1 LPIRSYGPSQGGP
14 AGPLATDAEFDQA
27 PGVTD
32 HDLPSLRAAWEANA
46 LDWAAWAR
54 TPDHD
59 HFFWYYNLPRFLE
72 IVPPP
77 GALTLDVGCGEGRV
91 ARALTELGHRVV
103 GFDGSP
109 TLARLARTHH
119 EPIVAVNADAAAL
132 PVADGAADGAVA
144 FMSLQDV
151 DDLEGALHELGRVLR
166 PAGTLCLAILHPMVT
181 AGDDADDATHLDFV
195 INHRYSSPRRFVDD
209 IERDGLR
216 MQFHS
221 IHRPLEAYVDA
232 LHDAGFVIELLREPV
247 PDAAAIARFP
257 RFVRQDRIP
266 WYLHVRA
273 IRRA

>member
-1 LPIRSYGPSQGGP
+1 VVEAELPTMR
-14 AGPLATDAEFDQA
+14 E
-27 PGVTD
+27 
-32 HDLPSLRAAWEANA
+32 AWEAHA
-46 LDWAAWAR
+46 ADWAAWAR

-109 TLARLARTHH
+109 ALARLARTHH

-132 PVADGAADGAVA
+132 PIADGAADGAVA

-166 PAGTLCLAILHPMVT
+166 HAGTLCLAILHPMVT
-181 AGDDADDATHLDFV
+181 AGDDVDDATHLDFV
-195 INHRYSSPRRFVDD
+195 IIHRYSSPRRFVDD